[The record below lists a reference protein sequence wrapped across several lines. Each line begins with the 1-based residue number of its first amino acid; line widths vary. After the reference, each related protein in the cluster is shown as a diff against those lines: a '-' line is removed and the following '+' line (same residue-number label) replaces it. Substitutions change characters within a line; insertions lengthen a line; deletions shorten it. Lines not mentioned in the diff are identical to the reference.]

1 MLDKGYFYKKDQE
14 IQKKIIKLGLNN
26 YFNHCFFILFCFYF
40 LIKTKVKIKEIVLSS
55 SMGNQKNKDTL
66 IEMVKLAYKLE
77 GKGKNRKR
85 QLNEILEII
94 EDKNLYF
101 NFCLC

>member
-1 MLDKGYFYKKDQE
+1 
-14 IQKKIIKLGLNN
+14 
-26 YFNHCFFILFCFYF
+26 
-40 LIKTKVKIKEIVLSS
+40 
-55 SMGNQKNKDTL
+55 MGNQKNKDTL

>member
-1 MLDKGYFYKKDQE
+1 
-14 IQKKIIKLGLNN
+14 
-26 YFNHCFFILFCFYF
+26 
-40 LIKTKVKIKEIVLSS
+40 
-55 SMGNQKNKDTL
+55 MGNQKNKDTL

-101 NFCLC
+101 NFCLCLFKDKSKGKYNTNLDL

>member
-1 MLDKGYFYKKDQE
+1 
-14 IQKKIIKLGLNN
+14 
-26 YFNHCFFILFCFYF
+26 
-40 LIKTKVKIKEIVLSS
+40 
-55 SMGNQKNKDTL
+55 
-66 IEMVKLAYKLE
+66 MVKLAYKLE

-101 NFCLC
+101 NFCLCLFKDKSKGKYNTNLDL